1 MFNKFLSSSSSC
13 GLDTFLALL
22 GITRPPTHA
31 SHLTRILIL
40 FHQASDSSSS
50 IIIRAFENWRNEMKI
65 LQETAL
71 TYDDVLLVPQYSGVD
86 SRRILSTKSPLT
98 KKIFLQSPIVSANM
112 DVVTESEMA
121 IAMAREGGIGIIHR
135 FMTIAEQTRQIE
147 KVKKA
152 ESFIVDKPLTM
163 NESQTVGDVRRIVE
177 ETDTGGILIVDK
189 NDKLIGIVT
198 TRDLLFEDDDNK
210 LVTEIMTRDV
220 HSAPP
225 DTNLKDAER
234 LLHEYR
240 IEKLPLKD
248 KEGKVAGLITLKD
261 IMKITKF
268 PKATKDSKGRLAVGA
283 AVGVRDKEL
292 RRVEAALNAGADC
305 IVVDIAHGDSHL
317 EIEMIKNIRK
327 HFPDAQ
333 VIGGNVATADGTKRL
348 IDAGVDCVKVGVGPG
363 SICIT
368 RQVAGSGVPQLTAII
383 ESAKAAKE
391 YNIPII
397 ADGGIRFPGDVA
409 KAIAAGA
416 STVMIGSML
425 AGTDESP
432 GMMMTRRGHKYKAS
446 RGMASLTAN
455 IERNKRE
462 GNDLT
467 KEEIEDYVAEGVE
480 AAVPYRGKVREVLTQ
495 LVGGLQSGMSYSGAH
510 SIQEFQEKAIF
521 MRMTG
526 AGLKE
531 SGPHDVEVLG

>member
-1 MFNKFLSSSSSC
+1 
-13 GLDTFLALL
+13 
-22 GITRPPTHA
+22 
-31 SHLTRILIL
+31 
-40 FHQASDSSSS
+40 
-50 IIIRAFENWRNEMKI
+50 MKI

-71 TYDDVLLVPQYSGVD
+71 TYDDVLLVPQYSEID
-86 SRRILSTKSPLT
+86 SRRVLSTKSPLT
-98 KKIFLQSPIVSANM
+98 KKIFLNAPIVSANM

-121 IAMAREGGIGIIHR
+121 IAIAREGGIGIIHR

-147 KVKKA
+147 RVKKA
-152 ESFIVDKPLTM
+152 ESFIVDKPITLTD
-163 NESQTVGDVRRIVE
+163 ESSVADVKRVVE
-177 ETDTGGILIVDK
+177 ETETGGILIVDK
-189 NDKLIGIVT
+189 NEKLVGIVT
-198 TRDLLFEDDDNK
+198 TRDLLFEHDDNK
-210 LVTEIMTRDV
+210 LVKDIMTKDV
-220 HSAPP
+220 ISASK
-225 DTNLKDAER
+225 DTTLAQAEK
-234 LLHEYR
+234 LLHDHR
-240 IEKLPLKD
+240 IEKLPLVDKD
-248 KEGKVAGLITLKD
+248 GKVAGLITLKD
-261 IMKITKF
+261 IMKVIKF
-268 PKATKDSKGRLAVGA
+268 PIATKDSKGRLAVGA
-283 AVGVRDKEL
+283 AVGVRDKEM
-292 RRVEAALNAGADC
+292 RRVEATLNAGADC

-327 HFPDAQ
+327 HFPQAQ
-333 VIGGNVATADGTKRL
+333 IIGGNVATADGTKRL
-348 IDAGVDCVKVGVGPG
+348 IDAGVDSVKVGVGPG

-368 RQVAGSGVPQLTAII
+368 RQVAGSGVPQLTAVI
-383 ESAKAAKE
+383 ESAKVAKE
-391 YNIPII
+391 SGIPVI

-416 STVMIGSML
+416 NTVMIGSML

-467 KEEIEDYVAEGVE
+467 REEIEDYVAEGVE

-510 SIQEFQEKAIF
+510 SIEEFQEKAIF